1 MNRFRI
7 VSIIAALACLVA
19 GCASNQ
25 PAASTSQPS
34 NSPAQVTAS
43 GAAMPAATQPLA
55 ATALPAQG
63 EATTYAPASSPTA
76 PEPTIAPS
84 SSRDFT
90 QIDVCSLVSDQEV
103 AQLDNGTVQS
113 PAQSSDLGTTRGCT
127 YGIQTA
133 DGGYDSVI
141 IYVEPPDLLEASLEL
156 SDNKGTPV
164 AGLGD
169 QAYLQEDTDASQFR
183 LLAERQGDFGVEVI
197 GENSDALVAIAKLVF
212 TRIQ

>member
-7 VSIIAALACLVA
+7 VSIIAALACLVT

-25 PAASTSQPS
+25 PAAPS
-34 NSPAQVTAS
+34 SPPQATAP
-43 GAAMPAATQPLA
+43 GAAMPAATQPPA
-55 ATALPAQG
+55 ATALPAQS
-63 EATTYAPASSPTA
+63 EPTSVAPASSTTAAEPTA
-76 PEPTIAPS
+76 PPG

>member
-7 VSIIAALACLVA
+7 VSIIAALACLVT
-19 GCASNQ
+19 GCTSNQ
-25 PAASTSQPS
+25 PAAPS
-34 NSPAQVTAS
+34 SPPQATAP
-43 GAAMPAATQPLA
+43 GAAMPAAT
-55 ATALPAQG
+55 ALPAQN
-63 EATTYAPASSPTA
+63 EPTSVAPASSTTAAEPTA
-76 PEPTIAPS
+76 PPS

-141 IYVEPPDLLEASLEL
+141 IYVEPPDLLETSLEL

-164 AGLGD
+164 AELGD

-197 GENSDALVAIAKLVF
+197 GENSDALVAIARLVF